1 MKCVFSLRFIY
12 LDFLEQLMKLTKL
25 LAGMALATG
34 LMAAQAQTVLK
45 IGYAT
50 TVTSHYGVGSTAFC
64 DDIEKGTQNRYKCQ
78 QFPSSALGGEREMVE
93 AVQLGTLD
101 LVNTSTGPVGNFVPE
116 VKIVDIPF
124 LFRDYDHARK
134 VMDGS
139 IGQDI
144 LAKFPSKGI
153 IALGWTENGFRH
165 MTNNKR
171 DIVKPADAAGL
182 KMRTMENKVHMDG
195 YRTFGILPTPMA
207 FPELF
212 GALQQG
218 TVDGQEN
225 PIPVILASKFAQVQ
239 KHLSLTGHVYS
250 PALLLLSTKVW
261 AKLSDADKKVFTDAA
276 VKAGVAQR
284 KKVNDDENM
293 GIAQL
298 EKDGM
303 KVTKVVD
310 GQAFRDALKPAY
322 LGYAKEFGADN
333 IKRIQD
339 IK

>member
-1 MKCVFSLRFIY
+1 
-12 LDFLEQLMKLTKL
+12 MKLSQMFAAAL
-25 LAGMALATG
+25 VGAGLAAS
-34 LMAAQAQTVLK
+34 AQAQTILK

-50 TVTSHYGVGSTAFC
+50 TKESHYGVGSTVFC
-64 DDIEKGTQNRYKCQ
+64 DEVEKGTQGRYKCQ
-78 QFPSSALGGEREMVE
+78 HFPSSALGGEREQIE
-93 AVQLGTLD
+93 AVQLGTQD

-134 VMDGS
+134 VMDGP

-144 LAKFPSKGI
+144 LSKFPSKGI
-153 IALGWTENGFRH
+153 VALGWTENGFRH
-165 MTNNKR
+165 MTNSKR

-195 YRTFGILPTPMA
+195 YKTFGILPTPMA

-225 PIPVILASKFAQVQ
+225 PIPVILSSKFAQVQ

-250 PALLLLSTKVW
+250 PALLLLSPKTW
-261 AKLSDADKKVFTDAA
+261 AKVSDADKKVFTEAA
-276 VKAGVAQR
+276 KKAGAAQR
-284 KKVNDDENM
+284 KKVNEDENN

-303 KVTKVVD
+303 KVVKAVD
-310 GQAFRDALKPAY
+310 GNAFREALKPAY
-322 LGYAKEFGADN
+322 ANYAKEFGADN
-333 IKRIQD
+333 IKKIQD
-339 IK
+339 VK

>member
-1 MKCVFSLRFIY
+1 
-12 LDFLEQLMKLTKL
+12 MKLKTLAL
-25 LAGMALATG
+25 LTAALGMS
-34 LMAAQAQTVLK
+34 AAVQAQTVLK

-50 TVTSHYGVGSTAFC
+50 AATSHYGVGTTAFC
-64 DDIEKGTQNRYKCQ
+64 DDIEKGTQGRYKCQ
-78 QFPSSALGGEREMVE
+78 QFPNSALGGEREMIE

-134 VMDGS
+134 VMDGP

-144 LAKFPSKGI
+144 LTKFPAKGLV
-153 IALGWTENGFRH
+153 ALAWTENGYRH

-171 DIVKPADAAGL
+171 SIVKPGDAAGL

-195 YRTFGILPTPMA
+195 YRAFGIQPTPMA
-207 FPELF
+207 FPEVF

-225 PIPVILASKFAQVQ
+225 PIPVILASKFSQVQ

-250 PALLLLSTKVW
+250 PALIITSPRLMN
-261 AKLSDADKKVFTDAA
+261 KLSDADKKVFLDAA
-276 VKAGVAQR
+276 KHASVAQR
-284 KKVNDDENM
+284 KKVNDDENN

-298 EKDGM
+298 EKEGM
-303 KVTKVVD
+303 TVVRKVD
-310 GQAFRDALKPAY
+310 GQAFRDALAPVYAN
-322 LGYAKEFGADN
+322 YAKEFGADN
-333 IKRIQD
+333 IRKIQD
-339 IK
+339 VK

>member
-1 MKCVFSLRFIY
+1 
-12 LDFLEQLMKLTKL
+12 MKLGHIAAACL
-25 LAGMALATG
+25 SLALGASAW
-34 LMAAQAQTVLK
+34 AQTTTLK

-50 TVTSHYGVGSTAFC
+50 SKESHYGVGSTVFC
-64 DDIEKGTQNRYKCQ
+64 DEVEKGTQGRYKCQ
-78 QFPSSALGGEREMVE
+78 HFANSALGGEREQIE
-93 AVQLGTLD
+93 AVQLGTQD

-134 VMDGS
+134 VMDGP

-144 LAKFPSKGI
+144 LTKFPSKGI
-153 IALGWTENGFRH
+153 IALAWTENGFRH
-165 MTNNKR
+165 MTNSKR
-171 DIVKPADAAGL
+171 DIVKPEDAKGL

-225 PIPVILASKFAQVQ
+225 PIPVILASKFSQVQ

-250 PALLLLSTKVW
+250 PALLLMSPKVW
-261 AKLSDADKKVFTDAA
+261 NKLSDADKKVFVEAA
-276 VKAGVAQR
+276 KKAAVAQR
-284 KKVNDDENM
+284 KKVNDDEAN

-303 KVTKVVD
+303 KVVRNVD
-310 GQAFRDALKPAY
+310 GAAFREALRPAY
-322 LGYAKEFGADN
+322 ANYAKEFGADN
-333 IKRIQD
+333 LRKISDVQ
-339 IK
+339 

>member
-1 MKCVFSLRFIY
+1 
-12 LDFLEQLMKLTKL
+12 MKLKSLILVAAT
-25 LAGMALATG
+25 ALAVPA
-34 LMAAQAQTVLK
+34 MAQTVLK

-50 TVTSHYGVGSTAFC
+50 SQASHYGVGSTVFC
-64 DDIEKGTQNRYKCQ
+64 DEIEKGTQGRYKCQ
-78 QFPSSALGGEREMVE
+78 QFPNSALGGEREMIE

-124 LFRDYDHARK
+124 LFRDYDHARH
-134 VMDGS
+134 VLDGP
-139 IGQDI
+139 IGQD
-144 LAKFPSKGI
+144 LLTKFPSKGLV
-153 IALGWTENGFRH
+153 ALAWTENGFRH

-171 DIVKPADAAGL
+171 SIVKPDDASGL

-195 YRTFGILPTPMA
+195 YKAFGIQPTPMA
-207 FPELF
+207 FPEVY

-225 PIPVILASKFAQVQ
+225 PIPVILASKFSQVQ

-250 PALLLLSTKVW
+250 PALIITSPRLMG
-261 AKLSDADKKVFTDAA
+261 KLSDADKKVFYEAGKKAA
-276 VKAGVAQR
+276 AAQR
-284 KKVNDDENM
+284 KKVNDDENT

-303 KVTKVVD
+303 TVVRKVD
-310 GQAFRDALKPAY
+310 GAAFRNALKEVYA
-322 LGYAKEFGADN
+322 GYSKEFGADN
-333 IKRIQD
+333 IRRIQD
-339 IK
+339 FK

>member
-1 MKCVFSLRFIY
+1 
-12 LDFLEQLMKLTKL
+12 MKLSRLVTAL
-25 LAGMALATG
+25 GLCLAASAF
-34 LMAAQAQTVLK
+34 AQTTTLK

-50 TVTSHYGVGSTAFC
+50 NKESHYGVGSTVFC
-64 DDIEKGTQNRYKCQ
+64 DEVEKGTSGRFKCQ
-78 QFPSSALGGEREMVE
+78 HFANSALGGEREQIE
-93 AVQLGTLD
+93 AVQLGTQD

-134 VMDGS
+134 VMDGP

-144 LAKFPSKGI
+144 LTKFPSKGI
-153 IALGWTENGFRH
+153 IALAWTENGFRH
-165 MTNNKR
+165 MTNSKR
-171 DIVKPADAAGL
+171 DIVKPSDAAGL

-225 PIPVILASKFAQVQ
+225 PIPVILASKFSQVQ

-250 PALLLLSTKVW
+250 PALLLLSPKVW
-261 AKLSDADKKVFTDAA
+261 NKLSDADKKVFLGAA
-276 VKAGVAQR
+276 QKASVAQR
-284 KKVNDDENM
+284 KKVNDDESS

-303 KVTKVVD
+303 TVVKNVD
-310 GQAFRDALKPAY
+310 GAAFRAALKPAY
-322 LGYAKEFGADN
+322 DNYAKEFGADN
-333 IKRIQD
+333 IKKIQD
-339 IK
+339 VR

>member
-1 MKCVFSLRFIY
+1 MKIGTLAACLSLAFTFSASAF
-12 LDFLEQLMKLTKL
+12 
-25 LAGMALATG
+25 
-34 LMAAQAQTVLK
+34 AQQPTILK

-50 TVTSHYGVGSTAFC
+50 TKDSHYGVGSTVFC
-64 DDIEKGTQNRYKCQ
+64 DEVEKGTQGRYKCQ
-78 QFPSSALGGEREMVE
+78 HFANSALGGEREQIE
-93 AVQLGTLD
+93 AVQLGTQD

-134 VMDGS
+134 VMDGP

-144 LAKFPSKGI
+144 LGKFPSKGI
-153 IALGWTENGFRH
+153 IALAWTENGFRH
-165 MTNNKR
+165 MTNSKR
-171 DIVKPADAAGL
+171 DIVKPEDAKGL

-225 PIPVILASKFAQVQ
+225 PIPVILSAKFWQVQ
-239 KHLSLTGHVYS
+239 NHLSLTAHVYS
-250 PALLLLSTKVW
+250 PALLLLSPKVW
-261 AKLSDADKKVFTDAA
+261 NKLSDADKKVFVEAA
-276 VKAGVAQR
+276 RKGGAAQR
-284 KKVNDDENM
+284 KKVNEDENN

-303 KVTKVVD
+303 KVVRKVD
-310 GQAFRDALKPAY
+310 GNAFREALKPAY
-322 LGYAKEFGADN
+322 AGYAKEFGADN
-333 IKRIQD
+333 IKKISDVQ
-339 IK
+339 

>member
-1 MKCVFSLRFIY
+1 MRFMKPVACAIFSLG
-12 LDFLEQLMKLTKL
+12 
-25 LAGMALATG
+25 AC
-34 LMAAQAQTVLK
+34 AAQAQTVLK

-50 TVTSHYGVGSTAFC
+50 NRESHYGVGSTAFC
-64 DDIEKGTQNRYKCQ
+64 DEVEKNTQGRYKCQ
-78 QFPSSALGGEREMVE
+78 QFPSSALGGEREQIE
-93 AVQLGTLD
+93 AVQIGTQD

-134 VMDGS
+134 VMDGPV
-139 IGQDI
+139 GQDI
-144 LAKFPSKGI
+144 LAKFPAKGI

-171 DIVKPADAAGL
+171 DIVKPSDAAGL

-250 PALLLLSTKVW
+250 PALLLMSPRIWT
-261 AKLSDADKKVFTDAA
+261 KLSDADKKIFTEAA
-276 VKAGVAQR
+276 KKAGAAQR
-284 KKVNDDENM
+284 KKVNDDENT

-310 GQAFRDALKPAY
+310 GAAFREALKPAY
-322 LGYAKEFGADN
+322 AGYSKEFGADN
-333 IKRIQD
+333 IQKIVDVR
-339 IK
+339 